1 MKIRCDEH
9 VSPQI
14 VTIIRELALS
24 PGWEISSVREAGH
37 CGDDD
42 AHWITK
48 FAQEGGNAILTAD
61 KDFTT
66 LEPQVNA
73 VFDTGL
79 KVIQMPG
86 KWGHAKGHLQAAH
99 TLLWWACIEKTVSEM
114 NQRECYR
121 PDWNIKQAADMT
133 LRKVKIDFQKAQK
146 QRRKSKST
154 G

>member
-37 CGDDD
+37 RGDDD
-42 AHWITK
+42 VHWITK
-48 FAQEGGNAILTAD
+48 FANDGGDAILTAD

-86 KWGHAKGHLQAAH
+86 KWGHAKGYLQAAH
-99 TLLWWACIEKTVSEM
+99 T
-114 NQRECYR
+114 
-121 PDWNIKQAADMT
+121 P
-133 LRKVKIDFQKAQK
+133 
-146 QRRKSKST
+146 
-154 G
+154 

>member
-37 CGDDD
+37 CGDEDV
-42 AHWITK
+42 HWITK
-48 FAQEGGNAILTAD
+48 FADEGGNAIMTAD

-86 KWGHAKGHLQAAH
+86 KWGFAKGHLQASH
-99 TLLWWACIEKTVSEM
+99 TLLWWTCIENTLSIM
-114 NQRECYR
+114 NKRECYR
-121 PDWNIKQAADMT
+121 PDWNIKQAANMA
-133 LRKVKIDFQKAQK
+133 LKKVTIDFQKAQK
-146 QRRKSKST
+146 KRRKSKPN
-154 G
+154 

>member
-9 VSPQI
+9 VSPHI

-24 PGWEISSVREAGH
+24 PDWDISSVREAGH

-42 AHWITK
+42 VHWITK
-48 FAQEGGNAILTAD
+48 FAIEGGNVILTAD
-61 KDFTT
+61 NDFTT

-79 KVIQMPG
+79 KVIKMPG

-99 TLLWWACIEKTVSEM
+99 TLLWWTCIERTILEM
-114 NQRECYR
+114 NQRECYQ
-121 PDWNIKQAADMT
+121 PDWNIKQSADMK
-133 LRKVKIDFQKAQK
+133 LKPVKIDFQRAQK
-146 QRRKSKST
+146 RRRKSKHT
-154 G
+154 